1 MRILITGV
9 GGVTPRS
16 FAQALRKYS
25 TYARYELIGTDANQ
39 YALGLYM
46 HQLFNKSFLVPKVS
60 DPDYWPV
67 IDRIIAEEKID
78 YAVINPE
85 LEVVEW
91 AKRSVRHE
99 FPLKVLLPDYKIA
112 TLLVDKAQLADI
124 LEPYGL
130 VPKSFTLTKEAAFEK
145 QDLKLPYPFWI
156 RSSTG
161 SSGLGSMKINS
172 RQELINW
179 ILVNPNVEK
188 FLASEFLPG
197 RNLGCKMLYHK
208 GELLRSAIAER
219 VYYIM
224 SKVAPSGITGNTC
237 FGRLVNDSNVFEVA
251 KKSMDIMFDKTKVS
265 KNGFFTVDL
274 KEDVNGRPF
283 VTEINVRFVAF
294 NQCYAAAGAN
304 LPEDLIRV
312 LDNDPLFDRKFKLYE
327 FEPDLVFLR
336 DVDEQPI
343 IMKESQLL
351 KKFRVINS

>member
-1 MRILITGV
+1 MKILVTGV

-25 TYARYELIGTDANQ
+25 YYSRYELIGTDSNQ

-46 HQLFNKSFLVPKVS
+46 PQLFNKTYLVPKVS

-67 IDRIIAEEKID
+67 IDEIIDENEID

-91 AKRSVRHE
+91 AKRSLTYQ
-99 FPLKVLLPDYKIA
+99 FPLKVLLPEHRLA
-112 TLLVDKAQLADI
+112 SRLVDKAYLASI

-130 VPKSFTLTKEAAFEK
+130 VPKSFTIKKTDVIENAK
-145 QDLKLPYPFWI
+145 LKLQYPFWI
-156 RSSTG
+156 RSALG

-172 RQELINW
+172 NDELLNW
-179 ILVNPNVEK
+179 IKVNPNVET
-188 FLASEFLPG
+188 FLASEYLPG
-197 RNLGCKMLYHK
+197 RNLGCKMLYHN

-237 FGRLVNDSNVFEVA
+237 FGRLVNSPDAFNVSREA
-251 KKSMDIMFDKTKVS
+251 MDIMFEKTGAARH
-265 KNGFFTVDL
+265 GFFTVDL
-274 KEDVNGRPF
+274 KEDQEGKPF
-283 VTEINVRFVAF
+283 VTEVNIRFVAF
-294 NQCYAAAGAN
+294 TQCYAAGKAN
-304 LPEDLIRV
+304 LPEDIIRI
-312 LDNDPLFDRKFKLYE
+312 LDDDPSFDRALKLYE
-327 FEPDLVFLR
+327 FDPGMIFLR

-343 IMKESQLL
+343 IMKESDLL
-351 KKFRVINS
+351 KINKIK